1 MKRTR
6 LYNCNLFR
14 LIVFVV
20 LPLIVLISAGL
31 HPKSY
36 STALLCT
43 LGINILLAASLNL
56 VNGFSGMF
64 SMGHAAFMAVG
75 AYMSAYLTLAPE
87 RKAAMMPGLPEW
99 IVNLQMPFL
108 AGVIFCG
115 LAAAVIALLI
125 GAPVLRFKGH
135 YLSVATLGLI
145 VIVRAVLDNSGKVTN
160 GQRGVTGL
168 PAVSTIPMIYVLL
181 FISLFIMYRLLRSAY
196 GRGLIAMRDDPVAAQ
211 TLGVN
216 LTVKKISI
224 FCISAFFAGIAGA
237 LWGHKQTVI
246 SGQFFY
252 FNQSFSIVQMSI
264 IGGMSSLSGAV
275 IGAAFMT
282 YVPEWLT
289 PLENGGLTLFGTRL
303 PAMFGLSNIVMAA
316 FVVLIIIF
324 RHKGIMGTSEVLTE
338 SWFSK
343 DTYLSL
349 FRKSEYQALGR
360 AFVDWL
366 RAVGRFFTRRSG
378 KNAAG

>member
-14 LIVFVV
+14 LIVFVI
-20 LPLIVLISAGL
+20 LPLIVLISAGM
-31 HPKSY
+31 HPKTY

-87 RKAAMMPGLPEW
+87 RKAAMMPGLPDW
-99 IVNLQMPFL
+99 IVNIQMPFL
-108 AGVIFCG
+108 GGVLFCG
-115 LAAAVIALLI
+115 LAAAIIALLI

-252 FNQSFSIVQMSI
+252 FNQSFAIVQMSI

-349 FRKSEYQALGR
+349 FRKSEYQTLGR
-360 AFVDWL
+360 AFADWL
-366 RAVGRFFTRRSG
+366 RAVGRFFRRGG